1 MALTYNVEL
10 ERWDGSAWVA
20 ADSDTGVA
28 DTFYDWTGLT
38 ASTLYRWRV
47 QAEENSL
54 TGDWSDWLEATTLA
68 AFFFSVAPTVT
79 ARTSS
84 QYTLSGTLSELGDV
98 YAVATLDTDT
108 DPDEAQIVD
117 GKNGDDGAA
126 LGVGSAHDVTE
137 FSFAVTGAN
146 LADQLTHDLHVVG
159 RRNA

>member
-1 MALTYNVEL
+1 MALY
-10 ERWDGSAWVA
+10 GGA
-20 ADSDTGVA
+20 
-28 DTFYDWTGLT
+28 
-38 ASTLYRWRV
+38 LYGR
-47 QAEENSL
+47 SL
-54 TGDWSDWLEATTLA
+54 YGPRL
-68 AFFFSVAPTVT
+68 VAPAAGFSASVSLDALLTDFYFLVAPSVT

-84 QYTLSGTLSELGDV
+84 QYTLSGTLSALGDV

-108 DPDEAQIVD
+108 DPDEEQIVE
-117 GKNGDDGAA
+117 GKNGADGAA